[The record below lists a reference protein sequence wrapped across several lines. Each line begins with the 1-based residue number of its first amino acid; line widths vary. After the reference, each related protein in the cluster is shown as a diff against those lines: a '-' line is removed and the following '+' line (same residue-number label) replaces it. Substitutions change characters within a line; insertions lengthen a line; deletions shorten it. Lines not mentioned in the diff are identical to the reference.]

1 MVNAFRRSDDGPMHR
16 SVALVLLLATTL
28 AACAAP
34 KDRDLARY
42 YDPEGLSTASLP
54 TSKRSRS
61 RRRKLRVVESF
72 RAEVAPGLLT
82 LPVTGEDA

>member
-54 TSKRSRS
+54 TSNTISVAPPE
-61 RRRKLRVVESF
+61 LRVVGSF